1 MANDGIRL
9 LQLVEELNDA
19 FDVFQTNLQLDER
32 EEYAYFAEL
41 PAIDEDLKKA
51 YQQGRICLPV
61 RHYFGEEAR
70 HKCKAALRQFKRLD
84 DSVSGRFAALYPGIL
99 IAKNADTVLHDVAL
113 INKIKLEIQACV
125 QDKRR
130 HKVGNKIEYYHARN
144 HQEKHAFLHRFLPNA
159 ISYQLYRQVDV
170 INVEA
175 TDDEHPLKSTSFYW
189 ASKNTD
195 RYLDLSAALQYVT
208 ASREMTVNAGV
219 RDELKQKIID
229 SAPTHRFCL
238 RRTRDDSVNL
248 SLYFGAKANGRPLTK
263 TAVASQP
270 IILINAP
277 DEVKINP
284 MTPRNPQKRRESR
297 RGHAWELLNDKL
309 KLYRRPKTHEE
320 REKASS

>member
-1 MANDGIRL
+1 MANDGTRI

-19 FDVFQTNLQLDER
+19 FDVFESNLELDEC
-32 EEYAYFAEL
+32 AYFAEL

-61 RHYFGEEAR
+61 RHYVGREAQD
-70 HKCKAALRQFKRLD
+70 KCKAALRQYKRLD
-84 DSVSGRFAALYPGIL
+84 KSVSGRFAALYPGIL
-99 IAKNADTVLHDVAL
+99 IAENADTVLHDVAL
-113 INKIKLEIQACV
+113 INNIKLEIQACV

-130 HKVGNKIEYYHARN
+130 RKVGNNIEYYHARN
-144 HQEKHAFLHRFLPNA
+144 HLEKHEFLHRYLPNA

-277 DEVKINP
+277 DKVKINP